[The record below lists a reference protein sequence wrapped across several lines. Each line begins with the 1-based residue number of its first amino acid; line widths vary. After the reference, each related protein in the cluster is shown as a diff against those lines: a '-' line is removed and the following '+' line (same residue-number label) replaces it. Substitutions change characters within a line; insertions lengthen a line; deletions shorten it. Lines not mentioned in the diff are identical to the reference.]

1 MQTDIAFA
9 MDECARETTLEAMQQ
24 NNIRPFDE
32 ARSMIEI
39 TDVTIPPPVKKKKK
53 KTKKKSVEP
62 TPEVVEEKEPEWL
75 MFDNMDG
82 AIDAGWKVRTRMCLM
97 ICLNTR
103 LRLTYSCS
111 CSA

>member
-1 MQTDIAFA
+1 

-32 ARSMIEI
+32 ARSMIDI
-39 TDVTIPPPVKKKKK
+39 TDVTIPPQVKKKKK
-53 KTKKKSVEP
+53 KKKKSVEP

-82 AIDAGWKVRTRMCLM
+82 AIDAGWKVRTRMMYGDLFEHAA
-97 ICLNTR
+97 R
-103 LRLTYSCS
+103 RLTYLYPR
-111 CSA
+111 

>member
-1 MQTDIAFA
+1 

-32 ARSMIEI
+32 ARSMINI

-53 KTKKKSVEP
+53 KKKRSVEP

-82 AIDAGWKVRTRMCLM
+82 AIDAGWKVREHVWCMVILFEHEAR
-97 ICLNTR
+97 
-103 LRLTYSCS
+103 RLT
-111 CSA
+111 